1 MFTRNQNKNQNAK
14 NIQIHSNLL
23 CASIFGSIYSTFSSA
38 TQDITQIKTAKGKKK
53 DVRNKYF

>member
-14 NIQIHSNLL
+14 NIQIHSSLL
-23 CASIFGSIYSTFSSA
+23 YASIFSSIYSTFSTA
-38 TQDITQIKTAKGKKK
+38 TQDITDKDRKRKKK